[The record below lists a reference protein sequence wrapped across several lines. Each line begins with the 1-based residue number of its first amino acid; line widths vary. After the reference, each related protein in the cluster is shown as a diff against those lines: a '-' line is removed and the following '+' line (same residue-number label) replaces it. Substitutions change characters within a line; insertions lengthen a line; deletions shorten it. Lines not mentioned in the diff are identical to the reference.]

1 MNNLTPFNLPEVSTF
16 DLTINFAIG
25 LVLTLVCSWHYN
37 KRAQKRVLRRD
48 LGIVLPVI
56 ALTTLLVISVVKSS
70 LALSLGLVG
79 ALSIVRFRTPIKEPE
94 ELAYIFLSI
103 AIGLSL
109 GADQRETAVLG
120 VVIILSFIS
129 ASNLLR
135 IEKKQQGGNLL
146 VTINIPKENIQE
158 TDGFHD
164 ATDTLLKIG
173 NDINIRRIDKRPD
186 VLVIT
191 CIARFDGLKDM
202 KNFSAEFSDHFPKGS
217 FTILDDST
225 LSNE

>member
-1 MNNLTPFNLPEVSTF
+1 MNNIPTVNLPEVSLL
-16 DLTINFAIG
+16 DLSINFAIC
-25 LVLTLVCSWHYN
+25 LILTVVCSWHYN

-48 LGIVLPVI
+48 LGLVLPVI

-109 GADQRETAVLG
+109 GADQRETAALG
-120 VVIILSFIS
+120 VLVILSFIS

-135 IEKKQQGGNLL
+135 TEKRKEEGNLL
-146 VTINIPKENIQE
+146 VTVNIPK
-158 TDGFHD
+158 DGMEEKNELHS
-164 ATDTLLKIG
+164 ATDILLKIG
-173 NDINIRRIDKRPD
+173 KDLNIRRIDKRPE
-186 VLVIT
+186 VLAIT
-191 CIARFDGLKDM
+191 CIARFDGLNDM
-202 KNFSAEFSDHFPKGS
+202 KDFSKEFSEHFPKGS
-217 FTILDDST
+217 FTILDDSS
-225 LSNE
+225 LPNE